1 MAESVTVRWGWQRVG
16 ELALAE
22 GKLRFPRVPNRAG
35 IYHFR
40 LTSAAGALTGVYV
53 GEGDPLPRR
62 FQHYR
67 APGPSQRTNLRLN
80 PILVST
86 LTAGGAVGVE
96 VTTEALAVA
105 ADGTATSLDLSWKAA
120 RVLVERAAE
129 VAARMAGEPVL
140 NL

>member
-1 MAESVTVRWGWQRVG
+1 MQGMAESVTVRWGWQRVG

-22 GKLRFPRVPNRAG
+22 GKLRFPQVPNCAG
-35 IYHFR
+35 VYRFR

-67 APGPSQRTNLRLN
+67 TPGPSQQTNLRLN

-86 LTAGGAVGVE
+86 LTAGRLLVCWSNAPLRWRPGWLG
-96 VTTEALAVA
+96 
-105 ADGTATSLDLSWKAA
+105 SLC
-120 RVLVERAAE
+120 
-129 VAARMAGEPVL
+129 
-140 NL
+140 

>member
-35 IYHFR
+35 IYRFR
-40 LTSAAGALTGVYV
+40 LTSAAG
-53 GEGDPLPRR
+53 PLPRR